1 MISSSNHSL
10 NKQRHIIMAANAP
23 ATFEILPLSLLL
35 SFEPPL
41 DAFNSTQS
49 VADAGL
55 PEIIC

>member
-1 MISSSNHSL
+1 
-10 NKQRHIIMAANAP
+10 MAANAP
-23 ATFEILPLSLLL
+23 PTFEVLNLSLLL